1 MTDVTALS
9 DRHET
14 AAAATTDR
22 DGVALVEPTSPQ
34 LIYTVREAAT
44 VLRIGYSTAREHIRT
59 GELRSFKI
67 GGRRLIAGEDLVAF
81 VRCQREQG
89 IGFNG

>member
-14 AAAATTDR
+14 TALPNAERDDVAPASDR
-22 DGVALVEPTSPQ
+22 SPQ

-81 VRCQREQG
+81 VRSQRDQG
-89 IGFNG
+89 IGFNV